1 MHMHID
7 IWGKR
12 RGEGGA
18 PHTVTH
24 STEIM
29 KVWVAYKLDR
39 MLKSRRCLVTM
50 WRIDREKRSDESF
63 LNSPALAVYHGPLPD
78 VREGQV

>member
-7 IWGKR
+7 MWGKR
-12 RGEGGA
+12 RGVYGV

-24 STEIM
+24 STGIM
-29 KVWVAYKLDR
+29 KLDR
-39 MLKSRRCLVTM
+39 VLKGKRCLVTM
-50 WRIDREKRSDESF
+50 WRIDRAKRSDKSF
-63 LNSPALAVYHGPLPD
+63 LNGPALAVYHGPLPG